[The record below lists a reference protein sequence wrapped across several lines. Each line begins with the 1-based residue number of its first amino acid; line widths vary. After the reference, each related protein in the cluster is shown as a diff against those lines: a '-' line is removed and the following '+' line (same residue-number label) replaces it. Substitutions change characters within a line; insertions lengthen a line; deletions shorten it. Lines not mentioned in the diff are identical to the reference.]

1 MRCNGSLMS
10 TRYYRH
16 DRYLCARDLILGLF
30 KFIRKQAPDGSY
42 NAALAI
48 AVGLFVLEGIVGVF
62 LVLFGFQPA
71 RGLHF
76 LYGVTIVIA
85 IPAIFAFTRGSNT
98 VLNKGL
104 SFYGIAML
112 FIWGLAERA
121 LDTALN
127 P

>member
-1 MRCNGSLMS
+1 MEWLVKVHR
-10 TRYYRH
+10 
-16 DRYLCARDLILGLF
+16 ILSDMIAIYALVMGFWGLF
-30 KFIRKQAPDGSY
+30 NFIRRKAPDAGY
-42 NAALAI
+42 NGALAI

-76 LYGVTIVIA
+76 LYGVTIVIT

-98 VLNKGL
+98 VRESLL
-104 SFYGIAML
+104 YGIAML

>member
-1 MRCNGSLMS
+1 MQW
-10 TRYYRH
+10 
-16 DRYLCARDLILGLF
+16 LIDVHKILSNMIAIYALVMGIWGLF
-30 KFIRKQAPDGSY
+30 NFIRKQAPDGSY
-42 NAALAI
+42 NAGLAI

-62 LVLFGFQPA
+62 LVLAGYQPA

-76 LYGVTIVIA
+76 LYGVTIVIT

-98 VLNKGL
+98 VRESL
-104 SFYGIAML
+104 FYGIAML

-121 LDTALN
+121 LDTALH

>member
-1 MRCNGSLMS
+1 MQWLVEVHNVLSNMIGIYALV
-10 TRYYRH
+10 
-16 DRYLCARDLILGLF
+16 AGIWGLINFL
-30 KFIRKQAPDGSY
+30 RRQAPDGSY
-42 NAALAI
+42 NAVLAI
-48 AVGLFVLEGIVGVF
+48 AVGLFVVEGIVGVI
-62 LVLFGFQPA
+62 LVLAGYQPA

-76 LYGVTIVIA
+76 LYGVTIVIT

-98 VLNKGL
+98 VRESLL
-104 SFYGIAML
+104 YGVGML

>member
-1 MRCNGSLMS
+1 MQWLVDV
-10 TRYYRH
+10 H
-16 DRYLCARDLILGLF
+16 KILSNMIAIYALVMGFWGLF
-30 KFIRKQAPDGSY
+30 NFIRKQAPDGSY

-71 RGLHF
+71 RGIHF
-76 LYGVTIVIA
+76 LYGMSIA
-85 IPAIFAFTRGSNT
+85 ITIPAIFAFTRGSNT
-98 VLNKGL
+98 VRESL
-104 SFYGIAML
+104 FYGIAML

>member
-1 MRCNGSLMS
+1 MIAIYALVMGFW
-10 TRYYRH
+10 
-16 DRYLCARDLILGLF
+16 GLVN
-30 KFIRKQAPDGSY
+30 FIRKQAPDGSY

-76 LYGVTIVIA
+76 LYGVTIVIT

-98 VLNKGL
+98 VRESL
-104 SFYGIAML
+104 FYGIAML